1 MTKTLDN
8 VKISPVEKQKKPSK
22 LKNAFVG
29 MALLGAVAMGTA
41 CEQKTPKVTVNLPED
56 SITIVSE
63 EKECEKCEDCK
74 EEEKKELMYCP
85 DLSSITVPSYNS
97 NYDTVS
103 LGETAVLDNGTKVE
117 VVDLTMD
124 GEVILKLRSEYT
136 GEEDRTKTVKL
147 KEGDLIEVI
156 DEMGTSMLEVCSVN
170 NGYTLTEKSVLLAS
184 DGSVKKG
191 SVKEEE
197 ETTCTLGEETSE
209 QHESLMEDNVQR
221 IYNIW
226 KQVENCEYGV
236 DKVIKQ
242 SQSVFDNVVQY
253 GRGEYSISAYSPK
266 LILGESLELG
276 DGNKLILADLK
287 PATGQD
293 PVDKAIISIQNA
305 QGEEL
310 AVKTI
315 EAGVTDIF
323 VDSKKY
329 TIEVGEVVPGYTL
342 NEKYMSEVKVLN
354 ENGRLRRDTVF
365 IMGPGEPWL
374 LGGVSEDT
382 LELYKESAYHPE
394 LRLGETMELGD
405 GNKVK
410 LSDVMATVGSSPVAI
425 LSIQDSEGNLLATK
439 TMGKGVTEITVGDKT
454 YAFKAYQVNMDY
466 FLNNVNIELGV
477 ISEIIQYHEGK
488 YVNQQNVEFEFSIQ
502 KANFG
507 IRGFTFDMK
516 YPFEN

>member
-29 MALLGAVAMGTA
+29 MAMLASVAMGTAA

-56 SITIVSE
+56 SITIVQE
-63 EKECEKCEDCK
+63 EKECEECEECK
-74 EEEKKELMYCP
+74 EEEKKTLMYCP
-85 DLSSITVPSYNS
+85 DLSSITVPSYNA

-103 LGETAVLDNGTKVE
+103 LGETVVLENGTKVE

-156 DEMGTSMLEVCSVN
+156 DEMGTSMLEVCSVM
-170 NGYTLTEKSVLLAS
+170 NGYTLTEKSVVLAS
-184 DGSVKKG
+184 DGAVKKAG
-191 SVKEEE
+191 VEEE
-197 ETTCTLGEETSE
+197 NTCTLGQETSE
-209 QHESLMEDNVQR
+209 QHENAMENNVQR

-226 KQVENCEYGV
+226 KEVENCEYLV

-266 LILGESLELG
+266 LILGDSLELG
-276 DGNKLILADLK
+276 DGNKLVLADLK
-287 PATGQD
+287 PATEQN
-293 PVDKAIISIQNA
+293 PVDKAIVSIQNA
-305 QGEEL
+305 QGEEI

-329 TIEVGEVVPGYTL
+329 TIEVGEIVPGYTL
-342 NEKYMSEVKVLN
+342 TEKYMGEVKVLN
-354 ENGRLRRDTVF
+354 ENDRLRRDTVF

-382 LELYKESAYHPE
+382 LELYRESAYHPE

-410 LSDVMATVGSSPVAI
+410 LSDVMATLGSSPVAI

-454 YAFKAYQVNMDY
+454 YAFKAYQVKMDY
-466 FLNNVNIELGV
+466 TLENVYVELGLIGQTV
-477 ISEIIQYHEGK
+477 QYKEGTF
-488 YVNQQNVEFEFSIQ
+488 VNPQNVEIEFSIQ

-507 IRGFTFDMK
+507 MRGFTFDMK
-516 YPFEN
+516 YLDFEN